1 MDGTSLKPASFFLLC
16 MNEQNGIPFLIHQ
29 DYITPLNRPVTSIT
43 GKIITIDDFPPKS
56 NPKSLR
62 SIFNAVQCRRGPVA
76 ERLVRN

>member
-1 MDGTSLKPASFFLLC
+1 MDAWNISKTGFIYFTSYFYNT

-62 SIFNAVQCRRGPVA
+62 SIQRCSMSTWTSS
-76 ERLVRN
+76 